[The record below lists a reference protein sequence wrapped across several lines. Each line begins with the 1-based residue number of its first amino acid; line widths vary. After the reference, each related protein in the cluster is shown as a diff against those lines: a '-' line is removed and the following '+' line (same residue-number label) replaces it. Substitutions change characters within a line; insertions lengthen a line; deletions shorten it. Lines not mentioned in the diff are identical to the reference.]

1 MDTVPVNSHRLSTA
15 ATDGE
20 EKNENRSVPVRKR
33 SPMSDIKGKVALM
46 MKLPKAERLN
56 QLVAMSQECIS
67 RGEDAAPL
75 LELIQMEMDDW
86 ETASNASSVAS
97 SRPTSVASS
106 AAIRP
111 ASSASSAAADPK
123 EKSMRRQL
131 TEKRNELRTMLAQ
144 VNAALGEA
152 PLRQAVGELHP
163 AASRARRR
171 QAAQTPAAL
180 VACRRPRSM
189 PYSGRSKA
197 AGHPASAMLDRDRA
211 LRAFFDVRGYAWQLC
226 CAQRRWPD
234 G

>member
-1 MDTVPVNSHRLSTA
+1 
-15 ATDGE
+15 
-20 EKNENRSVPVRKR
+20 
-33 SPMSDIKGKVALM
+33 MSDIKGKVALM

-56 QLVAMSQECIS
+56 QLVEMSQECIS

-152 PLRQAVGELHP
+152 PSAPSSRDATPSSQQGP
-163 AASRARRR
+163 KKASGPDAGG
-171 QAAQTPAAL
+171 
-180 VACRRPRSM
+180 
-189 PYSGRSKA
+189 SGRLSQAEIDALLRKVEGGRA
-197 AGHPASAMLDRDRA
+197 PGECNARSRSSVASIL
-211 LRAFFDVRGYAWQLC
+211 
-226 CAQRRWPD
+226 
-234 G
+234 

>member
-1 MDTVPVNSHRLSTA
+1 MRDVIAPGRIARRPRARGVPSSGAL
-15 ATDGE
+15 
-20 EKNENRSVPVRKR
+20 
-33 SPMSDIKGKVALM
+33 MSDVKGRVALM

-97 SRPTSVASS
+97 SRPASVASS

-111 ASSASSAAADPK
+111 ASSTSSAAADPK

-152 PLRQAVGELHP
+152 PSAPSSRGATPSSQQGP
-163 AASRARRR
+163 KKASGPDAGG
-171 QAAQTPAAL
+171 
-180 VACRRPRSM
+180 
-189 PYSGRSKA
+189 SGRLSQAEIDALLRKA
-197 AGHPASAMLDRDRA
+197 EGGKAPGECNARSRSSVASIL
-211 LRAFFDVRGYAWQLC
+211 
-226 CAQRRWPD
+226 
-234 G
+234 

>member
-1 MDTVPVNSHRLSTA
+1 MPSSGAL
-15 ATDGE
+15 
-20 EKNENRSVPVRKR
+20 
-33 SPMSDIKGKVALM
+33 MSDVKGRVALM
-46 MKLPKAERLN
+46 MKLPKTERLN

-97 SRPTSVASS
+97 SRPASVASS

-111 ASSASSAAADPK
+111 ASSTSSAAADPK

-152 PLRQAVGELHP
+152 PSAPSSRGATPSSQQGP
-163 AASRARRR
+163 KKASGPDAGG
-171 QAAQTPAAL
+171 
-180 VACRRPRSM
+180 
-189 PYSGRSKA
+189 SGRLSQAEIDALLRKA
-197 AGHPASAMLDRDRA
+197 EGGKAPGECNARSRSSVASIL
-211 LRAFFDVRGYAWQLC
+211 
-226 CAQRRWPD
+226 
-234 G
+234 